1 MFNDNNISD
10 MANICTNMFYCS
22 SDKEQNI
29 RKIEQFISEQFGWD
43 GCDAEDNSLEGEF
56 GSRWSFPESVMEELI
71 STFDEDD
78 TLYIR
83 VLSYEFGCE
92 YVSFRVYR
100 NGEWS
105 INL

>member
-1 MFNDNNISD
+1 MEF
-10 MANICTNMFYCS
+10 
-22 SDKEQNI
+22 
-29 RKIEQFISEQFGWD
+29 SES
-43 GCDAEDNSLEGEF
+43 AMEEMINSL
-56 GSRWSFPESVMEELI
+56 
-71 STFDEDD
+71 DEDD

-100 NGEWS
+100 DGEWS

>member
-1 MFNDNNISD
+1 
-10 MANICTNMFYCS
+10 MANVCTNMFYCS

-29 RKIEQFISEQFGWD
+29 LKIEQFISEQFGWD
-43 GCDAEDNSLEGEF
+43 AYYTECNFIEGEF
-56 GSRWSFPESVMEELI
+56 CSRWSFPESVMEEMV
-71 STFDEDD
+71 STLDEDD

-100 NGEWS
+100 DGEWS